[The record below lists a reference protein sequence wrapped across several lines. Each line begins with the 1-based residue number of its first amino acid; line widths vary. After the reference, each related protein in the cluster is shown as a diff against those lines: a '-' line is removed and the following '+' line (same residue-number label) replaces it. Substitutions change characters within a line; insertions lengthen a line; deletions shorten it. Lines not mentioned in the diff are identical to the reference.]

1 MGIQQSC
8 TSFTRLPGVGASM
21 FAVAQALLGLL
32 SFPCY
37 ARNTH
42 RAQASVGILLPRRK
56 WDFWSPSMNAFLVK
70 PSTCE
75 KKQIYFKMPKK
86 DQ

>member
-1 MGIQQSC
+1 
-8 TSFTRLPGVGASM
+8 M

-42 RAQASVGILLPRRK
+42 RAQASVGILLLRRK